1 MALLAAGIGLSF
13 CRPFLAVAAP
23 KGSHW
28 ARIPGHQPRILHIA
42 PYGYAIA
49 ASGSLP

>member
-28 ARIPGHQPRILHIA
+28 ARIPGHQPKDLTYCTIRIR
-42 PYGYAIA
+42 IA